1 LVGGRYVS
9 YARRQSRVRSE
20 RYFRSGYMDYMVHK
34 EKVKKRL
41 KDEAERAK
49 KGELRTTEASR
60 SGSLLYKNF
69 VLRPEKENEL

>member
-1 LVGGRYVS
+1 VS

-49 KGELRTTEASR
+49 KGELRTTEACCMR
-60 SGSLLYKNF
+60 SLS
-69 VLRPEKENEL
+69 

>member
-1 LVGGRYVS
+1 MVHDASIVLVGRYVS

-49 KGELRTTEASR
+49 KGELRGTEA
-60 SGSLLYKNF
+60 
-69 VLRPEKENEL
+69 